1 MVMNRLKGKMVEMNI
16 SANELSK
23 KTGISYGGLLKRI
36 KGELDMSVDE
46 AIKIADVLSIS
57 SEQLGYIFF
66 NR

>member
-1 MVMNRLKGKMVEMNI
+1 MNRLKGRMAEMNI
-16 SANELSK
+16 STAELSE
-23 KTGISYGGLLKRI
+23 KTGISYCGLLKRI